1 MAERQISAGG
11 VIFRKNEGRVEI
23 ALISTKGGKVWGL
36 PKGAAEKGENLARTA
51 HREVR
56 EETGLDGRI
65 IDKLGHIEYFFTF
78 KDAQGTKRIFKIVY
92 FFLMEYTSGKV
103 EDHDY
108 EVDECRW
115 VPIDEA
121 AGLMRFKD
129 EKEMIEKA
137 RKMIDGLG
145 GKDEPGKPPEKSGNS
160 PHST

>member
-11 VIFRKNEGRVEI
+11 VIFRRTGPGTEI

-65 IDKLGHIEYFFTF
+65 IDKLGHMEYFFTF
-78 KDAQGTKRIFKIVY
+78 KEVKGTRRIFKIVY

-103 EDHDY
+103 EDHDQ

-115 VPIDEA
+115 VPVDEA

-129 EKEMIEKA
+129 EKDMIEKA
-137 RKMIDGLG
+137 KRMIEGLG
-145 GKDEPGKPPEKSGNS
+145 ENDKAITSGDGRGS
-160 PHST
+160 E

>member
-11 VIFRKNEGRVEI
+11 VIFRRTANGVEV

-56 EETGLDGRI
+56 EETGLEGRI

-78 KDAQGTKRIFKIVY
+78 KDAQGTRRIFKIVY
-92 FFLMEYTSGKV
+92 FFLMEYTSGRV
-103 EDHDY
+103 EDHDQ

-121 AGLMRFKD
+121 ACLMRFKD

-137 RKMIDGLG
+137 GRMIEGLG
-145 GKDEPGKPPEKSGNS
+145 DGEKSVK
-160 PHST
+160 PHEKKEEG